1 MLKENKSKFMNFFV
15 KNRFLI
21 AVLFISLFF
30 RIIQYSNNI
39 VWWDSAAYIEMGK
52 YIFSVG
58 SIGLWED
65 SRPLVLSFILGGFW
79 KLGIN
84 PVIAGKILMTFFS
97 LGTIWLTYIIA
108 RKIFNENIAVM
119 ASLMLSFSQ
128 TFFFYD
134 IQILTGIPS
143 LFFALLGLY
152 LFLDKRHVLSGLV
165 LCIAFMTR
173 FLQLGVFAILSLF
186 LFFNWITAKGSIK
199 KEKFKV
205 MFKFGAGFSILF
217 IPYLIFNYYLYSNS
231 LLPFLRQAYMAKYTG
246 WPWWEPFSFY
256 FTNLFKENFLF
267 IFTVLGLF
275 LILRNLKKYNNHN
288 KGSENTFIILI
299 IFLFYFA
306 YFTSIIHKE
315 MRFALTF
322 LPYLCMIASFGIFW
336 LYQKLANSK
345 KTKHYSIHFF
355 IIVILVW
362 LYITLMPGKLFQE
375 QSQNTISVFQE
386 YADSLN
392 SSEGLW
398 ISSPNQLLLSDKK
411 ADELMYY
418 PTFDEA
424 KISYLKSNLQN
435 AKTILLDTCDIPCP
449 LWEPNCPKIKSDF
462 IESFKKNF
470 NVIYQ
475 NETSDC
481 QKYIF
486 SKNQ

>member
-1 MLKENKSKFMNFFV
+1 MQKENKSKFMNFLV

-30 RIIQYSNNI
+30 RIVQYSNNI

-52 YIFSVG
+52 YIFSAG

-84 PVIAGKILMTFFS
+84 PLVAGKILMIFFS
-97 LGTIWLTYIIA
+97 LGTIWLTYTIA

-134 IQILTGIPS
+134 TQILTGIPS

-152 LFLDKRHVLSGLV
+152 LFLDKTHVLSGLV

-173 FLQLGVFAILSLF
+173 FLQLGVFAVLSLF

-199 KEKFKV
+199 KKKFKA

-217 IPYLIFNYYLYSNS
+217 IPYLIFNYCLYSNP
-231 LLPFLRQAYMAKYTG
+231 LLPFLRQAYMSKYTG
-246 WPWWEPFSFY
+246 WQWWEPFSFY
-256 FTNLFKENFLF
+256 FTNLFKENFLLLF
-267 IFTVLGLF
+267 AILGIF
-275 LILRNLKKYNNHN
+275 LILRNLKRYN
-288 KGSENTFIILI
+288 KESENSFIILT

-315 MRFALTF
+315 MRFAITF
-322 LPYLCMIASFGIFW
+322 SPYLFMITSFGIFW
-336 LYQKLANSK
+336 LYQKLANGK
-345 KTKHYSIHFF
+345 KTKHYSLIFS
-355 IIVILVW
+355 IILLLTW
-362 LYITLMPGKLFQE
+362 LYIILMPGKLFQE
-375 QSQNTISVFQE
+375 QSQNTVTVFQE

-418 PTFDEA
+418 PTFNEA
-424 KISYLKSNLQN
+424 KISYLKSNAQN
-435 AKTILLDTCDIPCP
+435 AKIIFLDTCDVPCP
-449 LWEPNCPKIKSDF
+449 PWEPDCPKIKLDF

-470 NVIYQ
+470 NIIYQ
-475 NETSDC
+475 NEISDC